1 MKKYIVKRILI
12 SIPVLLGITFV
23 VFFLLNVVPGDP
35 VAILMK
41 EKASAEV
48 IARVRAQMH
57 LDDPWLVR
65 YLRFLW
71 GVLHGDFGVSY
82 KLQRPVTDLILQ
94 AFPKTLVLALSAA
107 IFSWIVG
114 IPAGILSAVRQYSLP
129 DYFFMGFSLTG
140 VSMPIFWSALLFQY
154 VFALKLGWLPVA
166 GFYGWKYVILP
177 AVVLGWSSAG
187 LIARLT
193 RSSLLDVMK
202 KDYIRT
208 ARAKGVRELPVIT
221 GHALKNA
228 LLPVVTVMAIQVAS
242 LLSGAV
248 ITESVFGIPG
258 LGRVA
263 VDAIKNRDMPLL
275 QGAVLFATVL
285 VILGN
290 LVADILY
297 SFLDPRIR
305 FAKK

>member
-1 MKKYIVKRILI
+1 MRKYIVKRILI

-57 LDDPWLVR
+57 LDDPWIVR

-71 GVLHGDFGVSY
+71 GVLHGDFGISY

-107 IFSWIVG
+107 VFSWIVG

-129 DYFFMGFSLTG
+129 DYFFMGFSLAG

-154 VFALKLGWLPVA
+154 IFALKLGWLPVA
-166 GFYGWKYVILP
+166 GFYGWEYVILP

-305 FAKK
+305 FEKK

>member
-1 MKKYIVKRILI
+1 MRKYIVKRILI

-57 LDDPWLVR
+57 LDDPWIVR

-107 IFSWIVG
+107 VFSWIVG

-129 DYFFMGFSLTG
+129 DYFFMGFSLAG

-154 VFALKLGWLPVA
+154 IFALKLGWLPVA

-305 FAKK
+305 FEKK

>member
-1 MKKYIVKRILI
+1 MRKYIVKRILI

-57 LDDPWLVR
+57 LDDPWIVR

-71 GVLHGDFGVSY
+71 GVLHGDFGISY

-107 IFSWIVG
+107 VFSWIVG

-154 VFALKLGWLPVA
+154 IFALKLGWLPVA

-305 FAKK
+305 FEKK